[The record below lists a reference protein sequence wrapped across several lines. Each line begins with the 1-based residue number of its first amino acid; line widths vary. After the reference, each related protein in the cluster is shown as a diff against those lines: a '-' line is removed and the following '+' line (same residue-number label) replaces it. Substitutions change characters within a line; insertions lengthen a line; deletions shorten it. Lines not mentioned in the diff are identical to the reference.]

1 METIGII
8 EEGETLSR
16 CLAASL
22 GRPLR
27 LGPAARRAD
36 LVVICPRFPPL
47 PQAPLLCRVL
57 LLPGP
62 QAPLAGQ
69 TKARWVVS
77 YGLASR
83 DTLTLSSLAPQRPCL
98 ALQRELVTLTGTCL
112 EPQEIP
118 LPARFPPL
126 SPLHLLAW
134 AGTCLLLGVPP
145 ESLCHLPLS
154 AAKKSLVLSPK
165 SGYNEETLPPSE
177 KKGGIDHEPSRI
189 HPR

>member
-16 CLAASL
+16 CLAATL

-27 LGPAARRAD
+27 LGPAARQAD
-36 LVVICPRFPPL
+36 LVVVCPRCPHL

-57 LLPGP
+57 LLPSP

-69 TKARWVVS
+69 AKARWVVS

-83 DTLTLSSLAPQRPCL
+83 DTLTLSSLDPQRPCL

-118 LPARFPPL
+118 LPARFPSL
-126 SPLHLLAW
+126 SPQHLLAW
-134 AGTCLLLGVPP
+134 AGTCLLLGIPP
-145 ESLCHLPLS
+145 EDLGRLPFP
-154 AAKKSLVLSPK
+154 VL
-165 SGYNEETLPPSE
+165 
-177 KKGGIDHEPSRI
+177 
-189 HPR
+189 